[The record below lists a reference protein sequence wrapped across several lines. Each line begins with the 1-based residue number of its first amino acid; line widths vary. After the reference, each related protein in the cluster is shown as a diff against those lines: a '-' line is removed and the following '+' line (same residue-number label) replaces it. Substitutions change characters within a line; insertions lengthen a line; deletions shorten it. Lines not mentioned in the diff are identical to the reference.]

1 MAFNKLMRAFGF
13 RGNDDDMD
21 ENNIEYPSA
30 LPLRHA
36 ASESGMPESGSA
48 ACESDEAKNDVAPAT
63 EENPDFPLTIFDS
76 LLQVFNDAQPDFIKK
91 CLDMNAQRRYL
102 YDSVDSSFKE
112 YVASLQADIKRKA
125 LEEAEISADQMRN
138 EVEQLQ
144 ERVKSVEKLE
154 ADYKQLRMSHDRQ
167 KRSFNDR
174 IRDLEDKVSA
184 VEAEKE
190 QYQLEIKSLLNKLK
204 VAAVYEKDA
213 KAYKDDLENLRR
225 QMKDG
230 VSEEVSQLK
239 EMLENANKQITAMNG
254 RNMVSEVENGQLK
267 KDIKTL
273 NSLVSDQKKAIEESG
288 KAVEETKRECD
299 AKMADADAKTSC
311 ALEKLADAESRLR
324 AAEQKLKESEALI
337 AELEAKTK
345 EAPQSAPEK
354 VEPISPQPAA
364 LSDEAEADKPRRK
377 KRKQSKKVTKISAID
392 ESLDETEWLVAT
404 PPAGVV
410 VKPSSIVSDSEFGYQ
425 EPPRKQPPVNDAQMS
440 LF

>member
-267 KDIKTL
+267 KDIKT
-273 NSLVSDQKKAIEESG
+273 
-288 KAVEETKRECD
+288 
-299 AKMADADAKTSC
+299 SC